1 METLTLSYEELDRVS
16 VIERVIEKRLTQREA
31 AGMLGVTSRQVR
43 RLRRAYERAGA
54 VGLVSKH
61 RGRPSNRR
69 LPVELRREALATV
82 RSRYEGFGPTLAHEK
97 LTELHGLPLSVE
109 TLRHWMIEDGLW
121 MPRARREPRI
131 QQPRRRRPCR
141 GELIQIDGCDHEWF
155 EERAPRCTLLV
166 FVDDA
171 TSALMELLF
180 CESESA
186 FSYFT
191 ALRSY
196 LEQHGK
202 PVALYSDKAGVFR
215 VNRKEPQGGA
225 GVTQFGRALCSLN
238 IDIVCANT
246 PAAKGRVE
254 RAHLTLQD
262 RLVKEL
268 RLREIRDV
276 DAANAFAPEFMAD
289 YNRRFARAPRSEHD
303 AHRPLQPFE
312 NLDRVFSL
320 QETRLVSRSLTL
332 NYKRVLY
339 VLDPTDAARAARGR
353 AVGIEER
360 EDGSLRFWHGEH
372 ELLATAFPKDYAVR
386 PGEVVDNKRLSAA
399 LEFIKEQQRLRTQ
412 TKVAKPSTT
421 RREARLLRAGT
432 PRRPEARSSIETRP

>member
-1 METLTLSYEELDRVS
+1 MSYEELDRVS
-16 VIERVIEKRLTQREA
+16 VVERVIAKRLTQREA
-31 AGMLGVTSRQVR
+31 ARMLGLTSRQVR
-43 RLRRAYERAGA
+43 RLCQAYGRDGP
-54 VGLVSKH
+54 VGLASKH
-61 RGRPSNRR
+61 RDRPSNRR
-69 LPVELRREALATV
+69 LSSALRREALATV

-97 LTELHGLPLSVE
+97 LTELHGLELSVE

-121 MPRARREPRI
+121 VPRARREPRI

-141 GELIQIDGCDHEWF
+141 GELIQIDGSDHEWF
-155 EERAPRCTLLV
+155 EDRAPRCTLLV

-215 VNRKEPQGGA
+215 VNRKKPQGGT
-225 GVTQFGRALCSLN
+225 GVTQFGRALTSLN
-238 IDIVCANT
+238 IDILCANT

-268 RLREIRDV
+268 RLREISDV
-276 DAANAFAPEFMAD
+276 DAANAFAPEFIAA

-303 AHRPLQPFE
+303 AHRPLQRSE
-312 NLDRVFSL
+312 DLARVFSW
-320 QETRLVSRSLTL
+320 QETRLVSKSLTL

-339 VLDPTDAARAARGR
+339 VLDPTDAARAARR
-353 AVGIEER
+353 KPVGIEEQ
-360 EDGSLRFWHGEH
+360 EDGSLSFWHGGH
-372 ELLATAFPKDYAVR
+372 QLQATAFPKDHAVR
-386 PGEVVDNKRLSAA
+386 QGEVVDNKRLSAA
-399 LEFIKEQQRLRTQ
+399 LEIIKQQQRERTEA
-412 TKVAKPSTT
+412 KVAKPSTT
-421 RREARLLRAGT
+421 RRDARLLRAGT
-432 PRRPEARSSIETRP
+432 PRRHEAGSEVVTPP